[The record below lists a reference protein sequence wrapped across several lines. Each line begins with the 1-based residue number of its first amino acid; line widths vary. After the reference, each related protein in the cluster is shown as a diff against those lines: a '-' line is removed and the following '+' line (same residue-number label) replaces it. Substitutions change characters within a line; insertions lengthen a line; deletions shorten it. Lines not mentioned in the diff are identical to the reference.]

1 MSGALIVE
9 GSISTNCK
17 FCFIAGASKIVP
29 IEAAPAEPSTQTVAD
44 AGSQEAA
51 MKRGYQEYAIQQ
63 AAYEAPLKSNRFI
76 FHDFSRFKMLPVDLQ
91 M

>member
-1 MSGALIVE
+1 MLGALIVE
-9 GSISTNCK
+9 WNNEIDCK

-63 AAYEAPLKSNRFI
+63 AAYEAPLKSNRLL
-76 FHDFSRFKMLPVDLQ
+76 FHGFPHKNGTFDLQ
-91 M
+91 I